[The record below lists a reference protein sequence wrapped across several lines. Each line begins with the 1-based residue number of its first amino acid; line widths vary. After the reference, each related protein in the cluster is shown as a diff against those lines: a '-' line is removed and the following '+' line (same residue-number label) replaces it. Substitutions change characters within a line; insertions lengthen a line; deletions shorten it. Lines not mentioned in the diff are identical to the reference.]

1 MARKFIAVLGGGI
14 SGYGS
19 AILAKKQGFD
29 VLLSDMG
36 TIAPRYRERLD
47 EWGVEYEEGGHSVER
62 ILTASEVIKSPGIPD
77 KAPIVK
83 ALREKGV
90 PVISEMEFACRYMGN
105 AKTICITGSNGKT
118 TTTSL
123 IYKIMKDS
131 GANVALGGNIGE
143 SFAYSVATAE
153 YDWYV
158 LELSS
163 FQLDDMFRF
172 KADIGVLMN
181 ITPDHLDRYDY
192 SFEKYAQSKMR
203 ITQNQTTSDYFVYS
217 ADDETILR
225 QLEECEIKAKELPF
239 MIDNYIT
246 SKSGDAHP
254 TEGEKFVAKVGENS
268 LTIDISRLQIKG
280 KHNTYN
286 AMAAVLATLAA
297 GVEPEQVEKSL
308 YDFAAIE
315 HRLEP
320 VGTKDNIEYIN
331 DSKATNVDSAW
342 YALESMTRPT
352 VWIVG
357 GTDKGASYAPLFD
370 LARKKVHTMIC
381 MGVDNARFEKEF
393 AGVVSNIISCHTF
406 EDAMQAV
413 VRTAHKGD
421 TVLLSPACASFDL
434 FKSYEH
440 RGREFK
446 QWITENILNK

>member
-1 MARKFIAVLGGGI
+1 MAKFIAVLGGGI

-36 TIAPRYRERLD
+36 HISPLYRSRLD

-77 KAPIVK
+77 KAPLVQ
-83 ALREKGV
+83 ALHEKGV
-90 PVISEMEFACRYMGN
+90 PVISEMEFACRSMGK

-143 SFAYSVATAE
+143 SFAYSVATGE

-163 FQLDDMFRF
+163 FQLDGMFKF
-172 KADIGVLMN
+172 KADVGVLMN

-192 SFEKYAQSKMR
+192 SFDKYAQSKMR
-203 ITQNQTTSDYFVYS
+203 ITQNQNSRDYFVYC

-225 QLEECEIKAKELPF
+225 QLEEHDIKARELPF
-239 MIDNYIT
+239 MVHAAIA
-246 SKSGDAHP
+246 SGAGDAYP
-254 TEGEKFVAKVGENS
+254 TDDTTFVATVGKQSLKV
-268 LTIDISRLQIKG
+268 DISRLKIKG

-286 AMAAVLATLAA
+286 AMAAVLATMAA
-297 GVEPEQVEKSL
+297 GVSPEQVEKSL
-308 YDFAAIE
+308 YDFNAIE

-320 VGTKDNIEYIN
+320 VGTKNNIEYIN

-357 GTDKGASYAPLFD
+357 GTDKGTSYAPLYD
-370 LARKKVHTMIC
+370 LAQKKVHTMIC
-381 MGVDNARFEKEF
+381 MGVDNNRLEESF
-393 AGVVSNIISCHTF
+393 AGVVPNILSCHSF
-406 EDAMQAV
+406 EEAMEAV
-413 VRTAHKGD
+413 VRTAKEGD

-434 FKSYEH
+434 FKNYEQ
-440 RGREFK
+440 RGRMFK
-446 QWITENILNK
+446 EWICENILNK

>member
-1 MARKFIAVLGGGI
+1 MAKFIAILGGGI

-19 AILAKKQGFD
+19 AILAKKQGFE

-36 TIAPRYRERLD
+36 QISPLYRQRLD

-77 KAPIVK
+77 KAPLIQ

-90 PVISEMEFACRYMGN
+90 PVISEMEFACRYMGK
-105 AKTICITGSNGKT
+105 ARTICITGSNGKT

-163 FQLDDMFRF
+163 FQLDGMFKF
-172 KADIGVLMN
+172 KADVGVLMN

-192 SFEKYAQSKMR
+192 SFDKYAQSKMR
-203 ITQNQTTSDYFVYS
+203 ITQNQNSRDYFVYC

-225 QLEECEIKAKELPF
+225 QLEEHDIKARELPF
-239 MIDNYIT
+239 MVHAAIA
-246 SKSGDAHP
+246 SGAGDAYP
-254 TEGEKFVAKVGENS
+254 TDAETFVATVGKKS
-268 LTIDISRLQIKG
+268 LTVDISRLKIKG

-286 AMAAVLATLAA
+286 AMAAALAALAA
-297 GVEPEQVEKSL
+297 GLEPEQVEKSL
-308 YDFAAIE
+308 YYFKAIE

-320 VGTKDNIEYIN
+320 VGTKNNIEYIN

-357 GTDKGASYAPLFD
+357 GTDKGCSYAPLFD
-370 LARKKVHTMIC
+370 LAKQKVHTLIC
-381 MGVDNARFEKEF
+381 MGLDNERLESSF
-393 AGVVSNIISCHTF
+393 AGIVPNIISCHSF
-406 EDAMQAV
+406 EEAMQAV
-413 VRTAHKGD
+413 VRSAKEGD
-421 TVLLSPACASFDL
+421 AVLLSPACASFDL
-434 FKSYEH
+434 FKNYEH

-446 QWITENILNK
+446 QWISNNILNK

>member
-1 MARKFIAVLGGGI
+1 MAKEFIVVLGGGI

-19 AILAKKQGFD
+19 AILAKKQGFE

-36 TIAPRYRERLD
+36 QIAPRYRERLD

-77 KAPIVK
+77 KAPMVK

-90 PVISEMEFACRYMGN
+90 PVISEMEFACRYMGK

-123 IYKIMKDS
+123 IYKIMRDS

-163 FQLDDMFRF
+163 FQLDGMFRF
-172 KADIGVLMN
+172 KADVGVLMN

-203 ITQNQTTSDYFVYS
+203 ITQNQKSNDYFVYC
-217 ADDETILR
+217 ADDETILA
-225 QLEECEIKAKELPF
+225 QLEQHDIKAKELPF
-239 MIDNYIT
+239 LIDNYIT
-246 SKSGDAHP
+246 SESGDAHP
-254 TEGEKFVAKVGENS
+254 AEGEKFVAKVGEKL
-268 LTIDISRLQIKG
+268 LTIDIPQLKIKG
-280 KHNTYN
+280 KHNIYN
-286 AMAAVLATLAA
+286 AMAATLATLAA

-308 YDFAAIE
+308 YDFNPIE

-320 VGTKDNIEYIN
+320 VGTKDDIEYIN

-370 LARKKVHTMIC
+370 LAKKKVHTMIC

-393 AGVVSNIISCHTF
+393 EGVVPTIISCHSF
-406 EDAMQAV
+406 EEAMQTV
-413 VRTAHKGD
+413 VRSARKGD

-446 QWITENILNK
+446 QWISENILNK